1 MKDLSLS
8 TTSLIR
14 SFSNLMTKGA
24 KVNQQRWSDGWT
36 VTHVAAMAGD
46 EATVRMLV
54 EAGANTSLRDNE
66 DRTPEVIAMRFR
78 RKEIADICAGASSAN
93 FRRERQIKRVE
104 NSDKSVLSPN
114 SPNSNNSWGIHE
126 NTSTLTVVNN
136 INEVIERRRLERAE
150 RKRKQLE
157 EEKMF
162 QDEVDLEKSLHDE
175 SIWALTLEKEQAEE
189 NGDESKVLWC
199 NVRIKEETE
208 LKSQVSSKK
217 ELEWKEKKK
226 RERELQ
232 QQLQLKLKRVRNEP
246 AENLKVNNHCEEKL
260 LNPSDIIASNSI
272 DPSPTEDSNT
282 KKYKN
287 AIDEVLNETTDQKIV
302 PEQIEYKAD
311 LVRNESTP
319 VQVESSKRVSTF
331 TKVLAVGALT
341 GILLRYMFAE

>member
-1 MKDLSLS
+1 MDYP
-8 TTSLIR
+8 
-14 SFSNLMTKGA
+14 GA
-24 KVNQQRWSDGWT
+24 KINQQRWTDGWT
-36 VTHVAAMAGD
+36 ATHVAAMAG
-46 EATVRMLV
+46 EADTVRMMV

-66 DRTPEVIAMRFR
+66 DRTPEAIATRFR
-78 RKEIADICAGASSAN
+78 RQEIADICAGASSTN

-104 NSDKSVLSPN
+104 NNTEKSVLSN
-114 SPNSNNSWGIHE
+114 SPNSNNCWGIHE

-136 INEVIERRRLERAE
+136 INEVIERRRMERAE

-175 SIWALTLEKEQAEE
+175 SIWALTLEKDQAEG
-189 NGDESKVLWC
+189 NGDDSKVSWC

-217 ELEWKEKKK
+217 ELEWKERKK

-246 AENLKVNNHCEEKL
+246 AENIKVNNHSEEKSL
-260 LNPSDIIASNSI
+260 APSDIIASSSN
-272 DPSPTEDSNT
+272 DPSPTDDSNT

-287 AIDEVLNETTDQKIV
+287 AIDEVLNETTDQTIV

-319 VQVESSKRVSTF
+319 VQEESSKRVSTF
-331 TKVLAVGALT
+331 TKVFAVGVLT
-341 GILLRYMFAE
+341 GILLRFMFAE